1 MEQQEKTENLHDY
14 NPNRLIDALI
24 LRKALKNDAAL
35 CRFLQVSPPLI
46 SRIRHG
52 KLKVSGDVMIRM
64 HEAFDMPIA
73 ELRQLIGTT
82 PQV

>member
-1 MEQQEKTENLHDY
+1 MEHQEKIEKLQEY

-24 LRKALKNDAAL
+24 KRKALKNDAAL

-52 KLKVSGDVMIRM
+52 KLRVSGDVMIRM
-64 HEAFDMPIA
+64 HEAFGMPIA
-73 ELRQLIGTT
+73 ELRQLIGIMA
-82 PQV
+82 